1 MKAYN
6 FAKVYARGPMTE
18 EDYRNDE
25 LTDNLRLVINLTD
38 EWRNEPYEITRK
50 KKIDVYIRPISN
62 QEKRFE
68 YLLDCVKIILWRT
81 RDGQKAFVFCDS
93 DLLYSSAIIEAYH
106 FFKLRS
112 HLIDEYK
119 GYKNHLIYLCET
131 GFYPP
136 LKEVEHEIKRISDEY
151 DPQVQSRLKQ
161 LKNLT
166 PRTCYNALA
175 EKTEKFIKAISDL
188 KTGEKKYKDL
198 SPIMSCFKQVR
209 VKDGYVLDGFQ
220 SGSRHSSHMVL
231 HARRKEG
238 TEYIPLKEE
247 RFGDDML
254 FFKAMRDEEESLLKD
269 WIDDSLSIFDDSM
282 YIRNTVYHGMTER
295 LVKPIWEDIIVPFNE
310 EGLWE
315 AVLLYLAP
323 RFMPGHWHWIYA
335 HIEPVTSQ
343 YILVSKCMTI
353 DDYAIYLNSD
363 FIPPKVYIES
373 DSEATVNFTSWGRYG
388 LGFWELKVIKD
399 SKSVRITK
407 SEESPKSLI
416 YYEPKFVV

>member
-1 MKAYN
+1 M
-6 FAKVYARGPMTE
+6 
-18 EDYRNDE
+18 
-25 LTDNLRLVINLTD
+25 
-38 EWRNEPYEITRK
+38 
-50 KKIDVYIRPISN
+50 
-62 QEKRFE
+62 
-68 YLLDCVKIILWRT
+68 
-81 RDGQKAFVFCDS
+81 
-93 DLLYSSAIIEAYH
+93 SS
-106 FFKLRS
+106 F
-112 HLIDEYK
+112 
-119 GYKNHLIYLCET
+119 N
-131 GFYPP
+131 
-136 LKEVEHEIKRISDEY
+136 
-151 DPQVQSRLKQ
+151 
-161 LKNLT
+161 
-166 PRTCYNALA
+166 
-175 EKTEKFIKAISDL
+175 
-188 KTGEKKYKDL
+188 
-198 SPIMSCFKQVR
+198 QVR

-310 EGLWE
+310 EGIWE

-335 HIEPVTSQ
+335 HIDMVTSK
-343 YILVSKCMTI
+343 YLLVSKCMTI

-363 FIPPKVYIES
+363 FIPPKVYIDS

-399 SKSVRITK
+399 GKSVRITK

>member
-1 MKAYN
+1 MKAYD

-18 EDYRNDE
+18 ADYRDDE

-112 HLIDEYK
+112 HLTDEYK

-136 LKEVEHEIKRISDEY
+136 LKDVEHEIKRISDEY
-151 DPQVQSRLKQ
+151 DPAVQSRLKQ
-161 LKNLT
+161 LKSLT

-175 EKTEKFIKAISDL
+175 EKTEKYIKSIKDL
-188 KTGEKKYKDL
+188 KTGEDKYNDL
-198 SPIMSCFKQVR
+198 SPIMSCFKQVK

-231 HARRKEG
+231 HARRKNG
-238 TEYIPLKEE
+238 TEYTPIEE
-247 RFGDDML
+247 DKYGDDML
-254 FFKAMRDEEESLLKD
+254 IFKALRDDEDSPLKD
-269 WIDDSLSIFDDSM
+269 WIEDSINIFDDSM
-282 YIRNTVYHGMTER
+282 YIRTTVYHGITDR
-295 LVKPIWEDIIVPFNE
+295 LVKPIWEDIVVPFNE
-310 EGLWE
+310 EGIWE

-323 RFMPGHWHWIYA
+323 RLMSGNWHWVYCRIT
-335 HIEPVTSQ
+335 PVTSKSV
-343 YILVSKCMTI
+343 LVSRCKTI

-363 FIPPKVYIES
+363 FIPPKVCIES
-373 DSEATVNFTSWGRYG
+373 DSEAIVQFTAWGWYG
-388 LGFWELKVIKD
+388 LDFWELKVSKD
-399 SKSVRITK
+399 GKSVKITVGD
-407 SEESPKSLI
+407 ESPKRLI
-416 YYEPKFVV
+416 YYEPSIVV

>member
-1 MKAYN
+1 MKAYD

-18 EDYRNDE
+18 ADYYDDE
-25 LTDNLRLVINLTD
+25 LTNNLRLVINLTD
-38 EWRNEPYEITRK
+38 DWMNEPHEITRK

-112 HLIDEYK
+112 HLKDEYK
-119 GYKNHLIYLCET
+119 GYQNHLIYLCET

-151 DPQVQSRLKQ
+151 DPAVQSRLKQ
-161 LKNLT
+161 LKSLT
-166 PRTCYNALA
+166 SSSCYNALA
-175 EKTEKFIKAISDL
+175 EKTEKYIKSIREL
-188 KTGEKKYKDL
+188 KTGEDKYNDL
-198 SPIMSCFKQVR
+198 SPIMSSFNQVR

-247 RFGDDML
+247 RYGDEMHI
-254 FFKAMRDEEESLLKD
+254 FKAMRDDEDSPLKD
-269 WIDDSLSIFDDSM
+269 WIEDSINIFDDSM
-282 YIRNTVYHGMTER
+282 YIRTTVYHAIADR

-310 EGLWE
+310 EGIWE

-323 RFMPGHWHWIYA
+323 RFMPGHWHWIYC
-335 HIEPVTSQ
+335 HIDLVTSKSA
-343 YILVSKCMTI
+343 LVSRCMTI
-353 DDYAIYLNSD
+353 DDYALYLNSD
-363 FIPPKVYIES
+363 FIPPKVYINSET
-373 DSEATVNFTSWGRYG
+373 EATVHFTSWGRYG
-388 LGFWELKVIKD
+388 LGFWELTVTKNGE
-399 SKSVRITK
+399 SVDITV
-407 SEESPKSLI
+407 SDESPKSLI
-416 YYEPKFVV
+416 YYEPKFMV